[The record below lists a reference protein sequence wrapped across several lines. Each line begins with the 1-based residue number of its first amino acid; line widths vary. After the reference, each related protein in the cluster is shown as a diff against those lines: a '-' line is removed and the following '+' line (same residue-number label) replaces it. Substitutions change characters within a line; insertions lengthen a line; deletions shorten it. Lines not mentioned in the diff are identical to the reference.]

1 MEKARKNHSSW
12 VIGAAVLRLTK
23 MCAPKC
29 LDYERVQVSHE
40 EKECLEQCVKG
51 LHNVNEATLR
61 FFRDFES
68 DMSVKQDR
76 LVTDLAADFA

>member
-1 MEKARKNHSSW
+1 M
-12 VIGAAVLRLTK
+12 RLTK

-29 LDYERVQVSHE
+29 LDYERVQVSNE
-40 EKECLEQCVKG
+40 EKVCLEQCVKS

-68 DMSVKQDR
+68 DMSVKQEQ
-76 LVTDLAADFA
+76 LVKDLAADFA